1 MRSGLIVEKS
11 NNSIKL
17 KLVFRHWEGRP
28 YYLSTS
34 ETGFVKIQH
43 AFTVQYKT
51 NTHTALSKLGLKG
64 NSSHA
69 VLSSCKCLSSYH
81 VHWLLFYCFD
91 KGMAKGNL
99 EKKEFFCTSQFQR
112 HRSPSWRE
120 AWWPEQKAES
130 SYLQTRAQNRGNEL
144 ELMNGYMLLKST
156 PSGILLPAR
165 LHPVNLPKQCQ
176 KVKTECPNPWACW
189 GHFSFNPPHHWFM
202 IMHGMLSS

>member
-28 YYLSTS
+28 YYLSMS

-51 NTHTALSKLGLKG
+51 NKHTALSKLGLKG

-91 KGMAKGNL
+91 KGMAKGNS
-99 EKKEFFCTSQFQR
+99 EKKEFFCPSQFQR

-120 AWWPEQKAES
+120 AWQQAAGMVARAKSWELISANTNSKQREWAGTDEQLYAPKVHPQWHPSSCKA
-130 SYLQTRAQNRGNEL
+130 
-144 ELMNGYMLLKST
+144 T
-156 PSGILLPAR
+156 PR
-165 LHPVNLPKQCQ
+165 K
-176 KVKTECPNPWACW
+176 
-189 GHFSFNPPHHWFM
+189 PP
-202 IMHGMLSS
+202 